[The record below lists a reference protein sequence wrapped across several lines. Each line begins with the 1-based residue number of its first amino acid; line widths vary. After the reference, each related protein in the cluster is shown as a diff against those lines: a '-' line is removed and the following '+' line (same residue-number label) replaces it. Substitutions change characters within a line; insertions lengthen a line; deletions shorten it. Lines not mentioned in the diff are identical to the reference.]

1 MEFPLANIR
10 PVDQL
15 LEDLVEELQV
25 PPGRYEQAERSYKS
39 LGEWLHRPE
48 STVRDDSP
56 DVYVQGS
63 FRLGTAIRPASDEED
78 YDIDMVCR
86 VNYEKSALTQAELK
100 RRVGVEVKAYARR
113 YGMSKPEDGRRC
125 WTLVYADG
133 AQFTWISCLRC
144 PILRSGA
151 I

>member
-1 MEFPLANIR
+1 MKFPLANTR

-56 DVYVQGS
+56 DVYVQG
-63 FRLGTAIRPASDEED
+63 
-78 YDIDMVCR
+78 
-86 VNYEKSALTQAELK
+86 
-100 RRVGVEVKAYARR
+100 
-113 YGMSKPEDGRRC
+113 
-125 WTLVYADG
+125 
-133 AQFTWISCLRC
+133 
-144 PILRSGA
+144 
-151 I
+151 